1 MTASPETVT
10 PALRFPEF
18 RNTKEWDKFKLIDIF
33 SFIRGKM
40 LSKSDMRYK
49 GKNRCIHYGQL
60 FTTYKE
66 VIDTVESYTDME
78 IGVFSRHGDLLMPLS
93 TTTQAID
100 LAKASAILLEEVLLG
115 GDILVLRPKST
126 TIESVFFAYYL
137 THGKKNQISM
147 FGQGVTIVHTNTK
160 HLREY
165 RLSIPSHSE
174 QQRIADCLS
183 SIDELIAIAEQKLQ
197 TLRDHKQGLMQ
208 QLFLAAGETHPAL
221 RFPEF
226 RDAPGWEEKPLNEI
240 CDGIH
245 QGGTPDTSNPDYWDG
260 DLPWLTPA
268 EMGNLKSRFVNSTK
282 RNLSHEGLRNC
293 SSKLLPINSIILSTR
308 APIGYLAIN
317 LVEMAFNQGCRA
329 LVPSK
334 QLVTDFLYYYLTT
347 KETEL
352 NNLGAGSTFKE
363 LTGSILRNLKLAIPN
378 TAEQQKIADCLS
390 SVDSLI
396 ANAEERLDTLRN
408 HKQGLMQ
415 QLFPSTKAKM
425 HG

>member
-10 PALRFPEF
+10 P
-18 RNTKEWDKFKLIDIF
+18 
-33 SFIRGKM
+33 
-40 LSKSDMRYK
+40 DM
-49 GKNRCIHYGQL
+49 
-60 FTTYKE
+60 
-66 VIDTVESYTDME
+66 
-78 IGVFSRHGDLLMPLS
+78 
-93 TTTQAID
+93 
-100 LAKASAILLEEVLLG
+100 
-115 GDILVLRPKST
+115 
-126 TIESVFFAYYL
+126 
-137 THGKKNQISM
+137 
-147 FGQGVTIVHTNTK
+147 
-160 HLREY
+160 
-165 RLSIPSHSE
+165 
-174 QQRIADCLS
+174 
-183 SIDELIAIAEQKLQ
+183 
-197 TLRDHKQGLMQ
+197 
-208 QLFLAAGETHPAL
+208 

-226 RDAPGWEEKPLNEI
+226 RDATGWEEKSLNEV

-334 QLVTDFLYYYLTT
+334 QILTDFLYYYLST
-347 KETEL
+347 KKIEL

-378 TAEQQKIADCLS
+378 TIEQQRIADCLS
-390 SVDSLI
+390 SIDELI
-396 ANAEERLDTLRN
+396 AIAEQKLQTLRD

-415 QLFPSTKAKM
+415 QLFPAAGETHPALRFPEFHGTQGWGMKSMASIVTEVFSGGTPLSDEEKYYQGDIPFIRSAEINNTKTKLHLTEKGLQESSATLVETGDLLVAMYGANSGNVAISKISGAINQAILCIRTTGSNAFVYQYLNHKKKHITLKYLQGGQGNLSASIIKTIRIPTPKKNEQQRIADCLSSVDSIIATIEQRLATLRGHKQGLM
-425 HG
+425 QQLFPR

>member
-10 PALRFPEF
+10 PAMRFPEF
-18 RNTKEWDKFKLIDIF
+18 RDADGWNLIPLSSILEYEQPTKYIATEFTSSKSGKSVPVLTANK
-33 SFIRGKM
+33 SFILGYTK
-40 LSKSDMRYK
+40 DTK
-49 GKNRCIHYGQL
+49 GVYTRVPVIIFDD
-60 FTTYKE
+60 FTTDKKF
-66 VIDTVESYTDME
+66 VDFPFKVRS
-78 IGVFSRHGDLLMPLS
+78 
-93 TTTQAID
+93 
-100 LAKASAILLEEVLLG
+100 SALKIL
-115 GDILVLRPKST
+115 KSVSS
-126 TIESVFFAYYL
+126 E
-137 THGKKNQISM
+137 NQIRLIYE
-147 FGQGVTIVHTNTK
+147 Q
-160 HLREY
+160 LRSIDFDATEHKRYYISEY
-165 RLSIPSHSE
+165 QHVIISLPTVPE

-183 SIDELIAIAEQKLQ
+183 SIDELIAIAEQELQ

-208 QLFLAAGETHPAL
+208 QLFPAAGKTHPAL

-226 RDAPGWEEKPLNEI
+226 RDAPGWEEKSLNEI

-245 QGGTPDTSNPDYWDG
+245 QGGTPDTSNSDYWDG

-282 RNLSHEGLRNC
+282 RNLSLEGLRNC

-334 QLVTDFLYYYLTT
+334 QLLTDFLYYYLTT

-396 ANAEERLDTLRN
+396 ANAEERLATLRN

-415 QLFPSTKAKM
+415 QLFPSTKATM